1 MDVRGRSGDSA
12 DPPGGWGH
20 DLRMRS
26 LRWTVPVAAAGLLL
40 TGCAS
45 GSSAPAESSTS
56 PAPASS
62 GPLLLGPVGL
72 ADVDGTAWAAWSAS
86 GVVTPLDAD
95 GRPGEPVPVGDT
107 PLRMAVLDG
116 SLWVTT
122 IADGRLTEVDPAT
135 GTVGRSIDVG
145 EEPEG
150 VVAFD
155 GHLFVVLQKEAALVE
170 VDPSS
175 GEIVARFDVGGA
187 PRLVAGGV
195 DSLFVTDFGGSR
207 VVRVTPSTGKVTASK
222 VPCPGAQDVAYVD
235 GTVYASCMDDDV
247 VLGLDP
253 DSLAEVARIAVTG
266 DPDGVAPACR
276 AACSSACRRA
286 RGSRSS
292 TSARIRRAALRRR
305 VGQPARPVQRRRPPA
320 RRRATLVSDAIS
332 ERRRPRARR
341 YGLTEKARAVLRD
354 GVLDLTPEIT
364 PVLSQMG
371 ISTAASPTR
380 ASASSSAYRLSV
392 ATWAWSSGSTYETA
406 GSGRRRFLRPGD
418 LGQLW
423 AKALGWVVIND
434 DREFEIRP
442 TPDRLPGLLFGHRR
456 REARQ
461 EPAAPRLPTA
471 GGPARA
477 KSLGCSPWT
486 PCSGHRTR
494 GTQRWIVLADPRAAS
509 SVTWNPV
516 APRIRHSP
524 SGSSPTRPR

>member
-12 DPPGGWGH
+12 DPPGAWGH

-26 LRWTVPVAAAGLLL
+26 VRWTVPVAAAAGLLL

-45 GSSAPAESSTS
+45 GSSAPAESSTT

-195 DSLFVTDFGGSR
+195 DALFVTDFGGSR

-222 VPCPGAQDVAYVD
+222 VPCPGAQDVVYVD

-266 DPDGVAPACR
+266 DPDGLAPGLPGTLLVGLQEGPGVAVVDLREGSVAPLFDA
-276 AACSSACRRA
+276 SS
-286 RGSRSS
+286 GSLRDRSNVDV
-292 TSARIRRAALRRR
+292 LLLD
-305 VGQPARPVQRRRPPA
+305 G
-320 RRRATLVSDAIS
+320 ATLVSDAIDDVVH
-332 ERRRPRARR
+332 
-341 YGLTEKARAVLRD
+341 VL
-354 GVLDLTPEIT
+354 G
-364 PVLSQMG
+364 
-371 ISTAASPTR
+371 
-380 ASASSSAYRLSV
+380 
-392 ATWAWSSGSTYETA
+392 ATG
-406 GSGRRRFLRPGD
+406 
-418 LGQLW
+418 
-423 AKALGWVVIND
+423 
-434 DREFEIRP
+434 
-442 TPDRLPGLLFGHRR
+442 
-456 REARQ
+456 
-461 EPAAPRLPTA
+461 
-471 GGPARA
+471 
-477 KSLGCSPWT
+477 
-486 PCSGHRTR
+486 
-494 GTQRWIVLADPRAAS
+494 
-509 SVTWNPV
+509 
-516 APRIRHSP
+516 
-524 SGSSPTRPR
+524 